1 MKRPVPLIALL
12 VLCLASPAWA
22 EIKLPSLFAD
32 HMVLQ
37 RGLAVPVWG
46 TVGPNQ
52 EVTIDIAGKTAKAKA
67 DGSGQFMVKLPALEY
82 GGNAV
87 TMTIK
92 AGEDKLV
99 LTDVL
104 IGDVW
109 VASGQSNMEWT
120 VAQSS
125 EPEKVAKEADHPN
138 IRLFTFPRITL
149 LKPTKEVHGKWEVC
163 SPETVKDFSAV
174 AYHFGREVYES
185 QKAPVGLIVNAWGGM
200 PVESFITEETI
211 KSDPAFKPL
220 LDKKEAAKEPQDS
233 SLASNLYNG
242 MVHPLIPFAIKGAI
256 WYQGESNAP
265 RAEQYRTLFP
275 ALITDWRKQWG
286 QGDFPFIW
294 VQLPNFKQRK
304 TEPADSD
311 WAELREAQSM
321 ALKLPNTAQAVII
334 DIGEANDIH
343 PKNKHDVGKRLA
355 LAAQRIAYGKNDVV
369 HSGPVFDSMKIEG
382 DQARLKFLHADGLH
396 ARGGEL
402 KGFAIAGEDKKFVDK
417 QFVWADAKI
426 EGDSVIVSA
435 EGVEKPVAVRYGWAD
450 NPEVNLY
457 NGAALPASPF
467 RTDDFPMITA
477 GKAQ

>member
-1 MKRPVPLIALL
+1 M
-12 VLCLASPAWA
+12 
-22 EIKLPSLFAD
+22 
-32 HMVLQ
+32 
-37 RGLAVPVWG
+37 
-46 TVGPNQ
+46 
-52 EVTIDIAGKTAKAKA
+52 
-67 DGSGQFMVKLPALEY
+67 
-82 GGNAV
+82 
-87 TMTIK
+87 
-92 AGEDKLV
+92 
-99 LTDVL
+99 
-104 IGDVW
+104 
-109 VASGQSNMEWT
+109 
-120 VAQSS
+120 
-125 EPEKVAKEADHPN
+125 
-138 IRLFTFPRITL
+138 
-149 LKPTKEVHGKWEVC
+149 
-163 SPETVKDFSAV
+163 
-174 AYHFGREVYES
+174 
-185 QKAPVGLIVNAWGGM
+185 
-200 PVESFITEETI
+200 

-369 HSGPVFDSMKIEG
+369 RPRLRLDENRGRSGAAEIPARRRTTRQGRRTEG
-382 DQARLKFLHADGLH
+382 IRHRRRGQEVRRQAVRLGRRED
-396 ARGGEL
+396 RGG
-402 KGFAIAGEDKKFVDK
+402 F
-417 QFVWADAKI
+417 
-426 EGDSVIVSA
+426 GDRQRRRRRKA
-435 EGVEKPVAVRYGWAD
+435 RR
-450 NPEVNLY
+450 
-457 NGAALPASPF
+457 GAL
-467 RTDDFPMITA
+467 RM
-477 GKAQ
+477 GR